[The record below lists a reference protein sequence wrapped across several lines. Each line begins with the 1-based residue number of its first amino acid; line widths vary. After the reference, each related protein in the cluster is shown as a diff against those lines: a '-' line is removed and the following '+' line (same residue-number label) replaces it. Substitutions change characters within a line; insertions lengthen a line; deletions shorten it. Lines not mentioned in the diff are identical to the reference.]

1 MEENR
6 EIAEKVR
13 QNDEERNEAYLGKI
27 FTMLKKMEGVALTK
41 ARSHFNNSEM
51 RLLGEILL
59 ADYSGKRIISTQLA
73 TRLGITRSAVSQMVN
88 KLESRGIVKRV
99 PDDKDRKIAYIEL
112 SDTAR
117 AQYEDM
123 KGRVNAILSS
133 VIGELGDEKVE
144 TFVKSAHEFVD
155 AFDGAVARQTAGR
168 A

>member
-88 KLESRGIVKRV
+88 KLESQGIVKRV
-99 PDDKDRKIAYIEL
+99 PDDVDRKIAYSEL
-112 SDTAR
+112 SVKAL
-117 AQYEDM
+117 AYYSE
-123 KGRVNAILSS
+123 
-133 VIGELGDEKVE
+133 EK
-144 TFVKSAHEFVD
+144 KSCCEFVGKIAENMGEEKLD
-155 AFDGAVARQTAGR
+155 QLMQLSDLFIETVENLKK
-168 A
+168 

>member
-59 ADYSGKRIISTQLA
+59 ADYSGKRIISTHLA

-88 KLESRGIVKRV
+88 KLESQGIVKRV
-99 PDDKDRKIAYIEL
+99 PDDVDRKIAYIEL
-112 SDTAR
+112 SDKAL
-117 AQYEDM
+117 AYYSE
-123 KGRVNAILSS
+123 
-133 VIGELGDEKVE
+133 EK
-144 TFVKSAHEFVD
+144 KSCCEFVGKIAENMGEEKLD
-155 AFDGAVARQTAGR
+155 QLMQLSDLFIETVENLKK
-168 A
+168 